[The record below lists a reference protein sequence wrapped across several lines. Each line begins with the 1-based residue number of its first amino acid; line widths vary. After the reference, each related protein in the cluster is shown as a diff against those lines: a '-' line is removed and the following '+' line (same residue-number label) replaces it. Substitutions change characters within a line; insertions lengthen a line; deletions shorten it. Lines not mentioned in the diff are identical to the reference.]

1 MKRLVLIFLALLLL
15 TACGTAGQAA
25 APEPESS
32 LPSSSGSPPGAESS
46 SGASRKWETLEEKR
60 AREGR
65 LFSDIYDHF
74 YNELPRES
82 YSYYTER
89 LDPKSQEIILRI
101 GVTDEAAL
109 DAYLAD
115 WTGERWDRLVKE
127 PARVSQAR
135 QEQFADA
142 AQELEIDPAI
152 YFIANPGDGFFDA
165 GEKGKIFVTCMMT
178 DPDAS
183 AEDMALWAEAPS
195 ALWELAAEMAIPE
208 DMIQYQAPD
217 PWREP
222 CVPWRYDHG

>member
-15 TACGTAGQAA
+15 TACGTAGQAP
-25 APEPESS
+25 APEPESN
-32 LPSSSGSPPGAESS
+32 LPSGSQSS
-46 SGASRKWETLEEKR
+46 SEASRGWETPEEKQQ
-60 AREGR
+60 REGR
-65 LFSDIYDHF
+65 LFSDVFDKF
-74 YNELPRES
+74 YAELPKES

-89 LDPKSQEIILRI
+89 LDPKSQEIVLRI
-101 GVTDEAAL
+101 GVTDEAAV
-109 DAYLAD
+109 DAYLAA

-135 QEQFADA
+135 QEEFADA

-152 YFIANPGDGFFDA
+152 YFIANPGSGFFDA

-183 AEDMALWAEAPS
+183 AEEMALWAEAPS
-195 ALWELAAEMAIPE
+195 ALWELAEEMAIPE
-208 DMIQYQAPD
+208 DMIQYQAPE

-222 CVPWRYDHG
+222 YVPWRYDNG

>member
-1 MKRLVLIFLALLLL
+1 MKRLICLILALLIF
-15 TACGTAGQAA
+15 TACGAGGQALVSD
-25 APEPESS
+25 PEPESGPS
-32 LPSSSGSPPGAESS
+32 LGSESS

-74 YNELPRES
+74 YDELPKES

-183 AEDMALWAEAPS
+183 AEEMALWAEAPS